1 MAALRAETNTEI
13 SVAGTRNPPWEV
25 DFSHFTQIEPKRCSF
40 DASRRAIS
48 GGMSQSARFLGLVRD
63 FGRALIRKIT
73 WPAP

>member
-25 DFSHFTQIEPKRCSF
+25 DFSLFTQIEPKRCSF

-48 GGMSQSARFLGLVRD
+48 GVLPLGLAVAE
-63 FGRALIRKIT
+63 GALRRLKT
-73 WPAP
+73 